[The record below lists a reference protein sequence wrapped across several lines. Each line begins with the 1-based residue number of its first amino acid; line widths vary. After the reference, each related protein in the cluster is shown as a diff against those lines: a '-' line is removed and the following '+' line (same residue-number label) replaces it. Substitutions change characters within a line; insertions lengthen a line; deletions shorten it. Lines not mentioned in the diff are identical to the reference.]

1 LEKLLIPGLGR
12 ENTRQSS
19 SINRL
24 MYKQKC
30 AIVNTREY
38 HSTFKKEGNSDAY
51 HTHKKIFK
59 T

>member
-30 AIVNTREY
+30 AIVNTTLPSKRKGILM
-38 HSTFKKEGNSDAY
+38 HITHTKKSLKHDA
-51 HTHKKIFK
+51 K
-59 T
+59 